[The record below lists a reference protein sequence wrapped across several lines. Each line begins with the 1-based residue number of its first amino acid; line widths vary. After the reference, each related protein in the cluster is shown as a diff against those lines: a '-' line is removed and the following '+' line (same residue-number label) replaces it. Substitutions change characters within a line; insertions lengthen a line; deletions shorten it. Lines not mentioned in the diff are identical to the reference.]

1 MPVFVF
7 ALFLLITVEAQSFV
21 LLSLAVDV
29 VLVAA
34 LLLPWLHERKES
46 HALFWAAGQAALTAN
61 TALLFLGVQ
70 PVAKA
75 TVSALLLT
83 TSISSFLL
91 GTGKFIRQ
99 RAITRT
105 SAMMITTLAIMM
117 QVFYALFPALIVD
130 TTAFMT
136 GATFLFSGLLIAKF
150 TRAYPV
156 LSALL
161 IIRGVINL
169 LTAFKWMPDNMTLWF
184 FESFTIKTLS
194 MLCLISAV
202 IERIRDRYKYTI
214 DSFGSGLIIL
224 DGQAR
229 VQMVN
234 ERAASLIGKSN
245 TRSARDLHVAD
256 VFARPHGAS
265 LSAFLE
271 RITASQSPVPMTD
284 EITVTAADGRS
295 IPLEVI
301 VSPYYEREERFY
313 LLQLIDISERKEKE
327 GLLYKV
333 AHFDGLTGLL
343 NRHGFLRALS
353 ALMQAGAQ
361 PGHDYVVILMDLDK
375 YKRVYDSFGHV
386 YAEQLLKQIA
396 ADLTTHIPEHAVLAR
411 FGGDEFAIG
420 ITGIPSSQTAAL
432 AENIAAAL
440 GRSLAAGF
448 AIQHHQHYLTASIG
462 IAIAPEIQPDVNGLI
477 QNAYLAMYD
486 AKKAGK
492 GQIRTFNPQMLGLPR
507 EAILDSALRHA
518 MHTDELYL
526 LYQPIVDVNSGE
538 IRKFEALIRWSSK
551 TLGQVPPDQFIP
563 IAEDSDLILDIG
575 DWVIATACAQ
585 FAEWSQRF
593 DIRNCVMSI
602 NISAAQLMDSRFA
615 GKLKAILS
623 THGLQP
629 SQIELELTERV
640 LIDDGDYVRR
650 SLSDLN
656 QLGVR
661 ISLDDFGTGYSALSY
676 LTKFQIDTLKIDRSF
691 VMRLTEHDKLEQLVS
706 SIIMMGHKLGM
717 SLVAEGV
724 ETAYQASTL
733 SAMGCHFLQGY
744 LISKPIA
751 AQDIPAFVLSHGSG
765 TR

>member
-1 MPVFVF
+1 ME
-7 ALFLLITVEAQSFV
+7 TQSFI

-29 VLVAA
+29 VLIAA

-61 TALLFLGVQ
+61 TALLFIGSDPRARAVE
-70 PVAKA
+70 
-75 TVSALLLT
+75 SALLLT
-83 TSISSFLL
+83 ISVSSFLL

-99 RAITRT
+99 RVISRRI
-105 SAMMITTLAIMM
+105 MLAIAAFGLLL
-117 QVFYALFPALIVD
+117 QGIYFAFPAIIQHA
-130 TTAFMT
+130 TALLT
-136 GATFLFSGLLIAKF
+136 GATFLVSGILIVKF
-150 TRAYPV
+150 TRRYPV
-156 LSALL
+156 LSTLL
-161 IIRGVINL
+161 VIRGIINL
-169 LTAFKWMPDNMTLWF
+169 LTAKGWMPENMTLWF
-184 FESFTIKTLS
+184 MESFTIKTLS
-194 MLCLISAV
+194 MLCLIYAV

-224 DGQAR
+224 DGHAR

-245 TRSARDLHVAD
+245 TRTARDQHVSE

-265 LSAFLE
+265 LSAFLQ
-271 RITASQSPVPMTD
+271 RITENQTPGTLTD

-333 AHFDGLTGLL
+333 AHFDDLTGLL

-353 ALMQAGAQ
+353 ALMQVASQ
-361 PGHDYVVILMDLDK
+361 PGDVSVVILMDLDK
-375 YKRVYDSFGHV
+375 YKRVYDSYGHV

-396 ADLTTHIPEHAVLAR
+396 ADLNQHIPAHAILAR

-420 ITGIPSSQTAAL
+420 ITGISAAQTAAL
-432 AENIAAAL
+432 AQNVAAAL
-440 GRSLAAGF
+440 AASLAAGF
-448 AIQHHQHYLTASIG
+448 TVQHHHHYLTASIG
-462 IAIAPEIQPDVNGLI
+462 IASAPELQANVDGLI

-492 GQIRTFNPQMLGLPR
+492 GQIRTFSPEMLGLPR

-518 MHTDELYL
+518 LHTDELYL
-526 LYQPIVDVNSGE
+526 LYQPIVDVQSGE

-563 IAEDSDLILDIG
+563 IAEDSDLILEIG
-575 DWVIATACAQ
+575 EWVIATACAQ
-585 FAEWSQRF
+585 FAEWNSRF
-593 DIRNCVMSI
+593 AIGHCVMSI
-602 NISAAQLMDSRFA
+602 NISAAQLKDSRFA
-615 GKLKAILS
+615 AKLQSVLQQ
-623 THGLQP
+623 HGLQP

-650 SLSDLN
+650 SLNELN

-676 LTKFQIDTLKIDRSF
+676 LTKFQIHTLKIDRSF
-691 VMRLTEHDKLEQLVS
+691 VMRLTENDKLQQLVS
-706 SIIMMGHKLGM
+706 SIIMMGQKLGM

-724 ETAYQASTL
+724 ETPYQARTL
-733 SAMGCHFLQGY
+733 SAMGCDFLQGY

-751 AQDIPAFVLSHGSG
+751 AQDMPAFVLSHTGRQTS
-765 TR
+765 